1 MRVLTGKSTPRG
13 SESSI
18 HGGAMEDSQSRWKL
32 AGSTGHCE
40 LAGKE
45 GDRVKGRG
53 RERERE

>member
-40 LAGKE
+40 LRKE
-45 GDRVKGRG
+45 GL
-53 RERERE
+53 